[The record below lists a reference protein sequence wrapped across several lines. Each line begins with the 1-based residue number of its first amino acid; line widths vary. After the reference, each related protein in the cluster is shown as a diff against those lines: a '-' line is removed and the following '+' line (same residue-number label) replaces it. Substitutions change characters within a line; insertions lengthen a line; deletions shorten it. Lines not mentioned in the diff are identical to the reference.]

1 METELN
7 GYRKNIITE
16 QQRNEQLTM
25 LHNKLQM
32 DMSTVKRHIQ
42 TSVGK
47 REQLKTEYSKVRL
60 LFVYCDYHY
69 HLGGLWLISIF
80 LKLRIENTG
89 NQVTRAFHKRYFL

>member
-7 GYRKNIITE
+7 GYRKSIIAE

-42 TSVGK
+42 TSVQK
-47 REQLKTEYSKVRL
+47 REQLKTEYSKVRAIQR
-60 LFVYCDYHY
+60 VWCVDKSA
-69 HLGGLWLISIF
+69 GASPNV
-80 LKLRIENTG
+80 K
-89 NQVTRAFHKRYFL
+89 

>member
-47 REQLKTEYSKVRL
+47 REQLKTEYSKVGQRVWGASL
-60 LFVYCDYHY
+60 
-69 HLGGLWLISIF
+69 S
-80 LKLRIENTG
+80 
-89 NQVTRAFHKRYFL
+89 A